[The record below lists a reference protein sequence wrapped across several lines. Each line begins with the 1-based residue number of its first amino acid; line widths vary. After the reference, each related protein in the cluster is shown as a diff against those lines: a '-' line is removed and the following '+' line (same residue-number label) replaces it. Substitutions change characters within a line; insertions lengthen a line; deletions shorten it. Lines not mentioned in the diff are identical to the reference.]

1 MKIEQLIVQ
10 YLYTNKQ
17 VALQGIGVIKL
28 KPNVILPAEGDKE
41 YVMPTDAFSFDYN
54 LKTGEDEK
62 LVDYIVQHTNKIKP
76 LASSDLESYAI
87 LAKQFLN
94 IGKPLIMEG
103 VGSIQKNQ
111 QGNYEFLP
119 GNFITPR
126 IDDIPRQPK
135 EKREEPVLF
144 ESEVPTQKT
153 NRTFIIGISAAG
165 IILAGLVGYYFLV
178 VNKTDTNIPISE
190 IPAVTQEAPI
200 KQENT
205 QSLSVLDSLKKDS
218 LSRIATAPVTKTD
231 STTFKIVLKDY
242 TSEQAVQKAFARLS
256 SYGHKL
262 IILKQDSSNYKLML
276 PFYKPLADTAR
287 VRDSVKE
294 FFGGKPYV
302 QL

>member
-17 VALQGIGVIKL
+17 VALQGIGVINL
-28 KPNVILPAEGDKE
+28 KPTVVLPAEGDKE
-41 YVMPTDAFSFDYN
+41 YIMPADAFSFDYN

-62 LVDYIVQHTNKIKP
+62 LVEYIVQHTNKIKP

-119 GNFITPR
+119 GNFITLR

-135 EKREEPVLF
+135 EKREETVSF
-144 ESEVPTQKT
+144 ESEVPPQKT
-153 NRTFIIGISAAG
+153 NRAFIIGLSAAG
-165 IILAGLVGYYFLV
+165 VILAGLVGYYFLV
-178 VNKTDTNIPISE
+178 VNKSDTTVDE
-190 IPAVTQEAPI
+190 IPAVTMEAPV
-200 KQENT
+200 KQDTT
-205 QSLSVLDSLKKDS
+205 QSLSLLDSIKKDS
-218 LSRIATAPVTKTD
+218 LSRIAAAPLTKTD

-242 TSEQAVQKAFARLS
+242 TSEQAVQKAYNRLS
-256 SYGHKL
+256 AYGHKL
-262 IILKQDSSNYKLML
+262 IILKKDSASYKLML
-276 PFYKPLADTAR
+276 PFYKPLSDTAR
-287 VRDSVKE
+287 VRDSIKE